1 MPAPE
6 SGNRMPPASCFDC
19 RLYRGTGGTA
29 ERESGI
35 VYVRRRKLP
44 PPDAGAVMLG
54 RGASAD
60 QDARFGNKMKK
71 LKSTMHFENALS
83 TKVRTSQ
90 QLESTQR
97 RLTSLGRGPRRST

>member
-1 MPAPE
+1 
-6 SGNRMPPASCFDC
+6 
-19 RLYRGTGGTA
+19 
-29 ERESGI
+29 
-35 VYVRRRKLP
+35 
-44 PPDAGAVMLG
+44 MLG

-90 QLESTQR
+90 QLESPQR
-97 RLTSLGRGPRRST
+97 RLTSVLAGVLAGRHEESKARGDQTVDNT